1 MSIILWIIVVF
12 IGILVF
18 SIILSWFM
26 NLFKTPP
33 SDSIFFE
40 KPPTKMQC
48 QCGNQIADF
57 IERKSKHQKYL
68 DEDDMGELVEELLD
82 DGYDEADIEDCARR
96 IKNHVEYYKYYKNKQ
111 DKK

>member
-12 IGILVF
+12 IGIFVF
-18 SIILSWFM
+18 SIIISWFM

-57 IERKSKHQKYL
+57 IERKSKHKKSL
-68 DEDDMGELVEELLD
+68 DEDDMDELVQELLD
-82 DGYDEADIEDCARR
+82 DGYDEDDIEECARR
-96 IKNHVEYYKYYKNKQ
+96 IKNNVEYYKYYKNK
-111 DKK
+111 